1 MTRPAARNS
10 DPETSYE
17 SAQQID
23 ALAAKLRGLIKNLA
37 RKAGYNGLSISE
49 AATSIPEHKPW
60 SISPRFAE
68 LIRSGDLVRVRLGTS
83 KKGRPIY
90 LKRLDKVTGRTVIIN
105 FHPKFVP
112 GPDVAT
118 AQLKLWP
125 VKALKAIRAMKK
137 LPQPVKATR
146 RAR

>member
-68 LIRSGDLVRVRLGTS
+68 LIRSGDSGAR
-83 KKGRPIY
+83 
-90 LKRLDKVTGRTVIIN
+90 
-105 FHPKFVP
+105 
-112 GPDVAT
+112 
-118 AQLKLWP
+118 
-125 VKALKAIRAMKK
+125 
-137 LPQPVKATR
+137 ATR
-146 RAR
+146 HQQERTPDLPETPRQSNRAHRDY